1 MDTWIISPPGTRQR
15 PAGSGLSWTVI
26 PVVMAR
32 QDENTRSVRFPVEV
46 DSRLALL
53 SRKLGRTKRKLV
65 MEMVDYFYRSKKDP
79 ADLNDEVLKKELS
92 SGVSRILSFIRKQE
106 TDLLVPLYSM
116 LDELGAVTKQQSSLI
131 DLISDEQQ
139 QASQFLKANT
149 EYLGSLDKVLKKIF
163 LGITQRQEFKE
174 GFRRILEH
182 YITQRETLGWPV
194 SAAKKE
200 ELARQ
205 VREALD
211 KL

>member
-1 MDTWIISPPGTRQR
+1 
-15 PAGSGLSWTVI
+15 
-26 PVVMAR
+26 MAR
-32 QDENTRSVRFPVEV
+32 SDENIRSVRFPVEV
-46 DSRLALL
+46 DGRLALL
-53 SRKLGRTKRKLV
+53 SHKLGRTKRQLV

-79 ADLNDEVLKKELS
+79 ADLNDEILKKELS

-116 LDELGAVTKQQSSLI
+116 LDELGAVTKQQSGII

-139 QASQFLKANT
+139 QASEFLKANT
-149 EYLGSLDKVLKKIF
+149 EYLGALDKVLKKIF
-163 LGITQRQEFKE
+163 LGITQRQELKD

-182 YITQRETLGWPV
+182 YIAQRETLGWPV

-205 VREALD
+205 VRDSLD

>member
-1 MDTWIISPPGTRQR
+1 
-15 PAGSGLSWTVI
+15 
-26 PVVMAR
+26 MAR
-32 QDENTRSVRFPVEV
+32 SDENIRSVRFPVEV
-46 DSRLALL
+46 DGRLALL
-53 SRKLGRTKRKLV
+53 SRKLGRTKRQLV

-116 LDELGAVTKQQSSLI
+116 LDELGAVTKQQSGLI

-139 QASQFLKANT
+139 QASEFLKANT
-149 EYLGSLDKVLKKIF
+149 EYLGRLDKVLKKIF
-163 LGITQRQEFKE
+163 LGITQKQELKD

-182 YITQRETLGWPV
+182 YIAQRETLGWPV
-194 SAAKKE
+194 SNAKKE
-200 ELARQ
+200 ELAKQ